1 MRHTMETDTSPYVQ
15 PSLTY
20 PADAV
25 AACLHDELLK
35 AVRAQAHGTGQVL
48 PDNPDEIAMLAIEV
62 DSLTVVEV
70 LCSLDDIL
78 PFEVRESVVRA
89 GGYSSI
95 ETAVTDLAKSIER
108 QWKEHHGGGKN
119 EQERKIRLT
128 G

>member
-1 MRHTMETDTSPYVQ
+1 METDTSPYVK

-25 AACLHDELLK
+25 AACLRDELLK
-35 AVRAQAHGTGQVL
+35 AVCAEAHRTGKVL
-48 PDNPDEIAMLAIEV
+48 PDNPEEIAMLAIEV

-78 PFEVRESVVRA
+78 PFEVCESAVRA
-89 GGYSSI
+89 GGYGSI
-95 ETAVTDLAKSIER
+95 DTAVTDLAKCIER
-108 QWKEHHGGGKN
+108 QWKEHHDGGKN
-119 EQERKIRLT
+119 EQKRKIRTT